1 METILNNLPSG
12 EELLTM
18 IVQAVLILVIGGIIM
33 KLLLK
38 ILKEGL
44 KRSKLDES
52 LHTFILTCARV
63 FMWILIIL
71 TILGALDVPT
81 ASFVAVLGAAGAAIA
96 LALKDSLGN
105 VAGGALIMIHTP
117 LKKGDHIDDGNVSGQ
132 VESIGLFYTT
142 LRTFDNTI
150 ITIPN
155 GQLANDTVKN
165 FTKESTRRVDFTFG
179 IAYDADIR
187 LAKGILL
194 DIAQKN
200 PLVLK
205 DPAIYVGVDEHGD
218 SAVVIKLRTWTNT
231 ENYWTVH
238 DQIKED
244 VKLAFDEAGIS
255 IPFPQLDVHI
265 QK

>member
-1 METILNNLPSG
+1 MENFLNNLPSG
-12 EELLTM
+12 EALLSM
-18 IVQAVLILVIGGIIM
+18 AIEAVLVLVIGGIIM

-52 LHTFILTCARV
+52 LHTFIVTCARV

-71 TILGALDVPT
+71 TILGALDVPI

-105 VAGGALIMIHTP
+105 VAGGVLILVHTP
-117 LKKGDHIDDGNVSGQ
+117 FKKGDYIDDGDVTGS

-165 FTKESTRRVDFTFG
+165 YSKEPTRRVDINFG
-179 IAYDADIR
+179 ISYNSDVHK
-187 LAKGILL
+187 AKAILL
-194 DIAQKN
+194 EVAEKN
-200 PLVLK
+200 PLVLR
-205 DPAIYVGVDEHGD
+205 DPAIYVGVEEHGD
-218 SAVVIKLRTWTNT
+218 SAVVFHLRTWTMT
-231 ENYWTVH
+231 ENYWTVM

-244 VKLAFDEAGIS
+244 VKIAFDEAGIS